1 MIPINETKYTRH
13 PIPNSKQAVFTSKL
27 SGVGQGVVPASIRN
41 GRDTDPDFKLVPR
54 CKVEL
59 QIKAVWYEVI
69 VCIKC
74 GGEIVLDGQG
84 HKHVCDSTHNQHPVK
99 INPDP
104 DLVNYITK
112 L

>member
-1 MIPINETKYTRH
+1 MNNPINETKYTRH

-27 SGVGQGVVPASIRN
+27 SGAGQGVVPASVRN
-41 GRDTDPDFKLVPR
+41 GRDTDTDFKLVPG

-74 GGEIVLDGQG
+74 GADIVLDGQG
-84 HKHVCDSTHNQHPVK
+84 HKHVCKEEVK
-99 INPDP
+99 
-104 DLVNYITK
+104 
-112 L
+112 